1 MKIEI
6 DVAPH
11 LIFTV
16 ADNMDKRLNKKCQN
30 FITTFKNAIKGQ
42 IGTTDLSTET
52 GRLELLQYVMDYP
65 GLVIT
70 KEDIEKRKRVKNNVP
85 YCERCGAL
93 RADSNQCTRRRK
105 EGSRF
110 CGTHLKGIPHGEV
123 SAEATADQHEKVQV
137 WAQDIKGIVYYIDAN
152 SNVYNPMD
160 IHQNKVDPRVLAKYH
175 VEEDGSYSI
184 PSLF

>member
-1 MKIEI
+1 
-6 DVAPH
+6 
-11 LIFTV
+11 
-16 ADNMDKRLNKKCQN
+16 MDKRLNKKCQN
-30 FITTFKNAIKGQ
+30 FTSTFKNAIKER
-42 IGTTDLSTET
+42 IGSSDLSTET
-52 GRLELLQYVMDYP
+52 GRLALLQYVMDYP

-70 KEDIEKRKRVKNNVP
+70 KEDVEKRKRTKNNVP
-85 YCERCGAL
+85 YCERCAAL
-93 RADSNQCTRRRK
+93 RADKKQCTRRRK

-123 SAEATADQHEKVQV
+123 SADASTDQHEKVQV
-137 WAQDIKGIVYYIDAN
+137 WAQDIKGIIYYIDAN

-175 VEEDGSYSI
+175 IEEDGSYSI